1 MKSKILQLLTCFLF
15 VSSLLVAQ
23 VPEKFNYQGI
33 ARDEKGNPLSN
44 QRMTI
49 KISVLPTS
57 DATVSEY
64 EEIQSV
70 QTNEFGLYT
79 LQIGGGT
86 VVSGSMATVKWET
99 GNKYI
104 KVAIDQQG
112 GNDFID
118 MGTSQLLSVPY
129 AIYADKAGMARETS
143 AGTDKTRSGAVS
155 TSASGTGT
163 VNYLTKF
170 TAANTIYNSQVFDN
184 GTNIGVGTTS
194 PAAKLHMN
202 VNAASAYEL
211 IRMQNTNGTGA
222 GRFTMYSDLANNY
235 ATFTKYSSAVTGGY
249 AGISSLYPF
258 GNLLAFGNN
267 GIAAGDGLGRF
278 LISSGGNIG
287 ISLFKS
293 GTSKLKFHADFN
305 TENVGIGGSAVPSTN
320 VHINHTATG
329 DTLKITNATTGHT
342 ATDGLD
348 IRTNGNDAEIINRE
362 SANLAF
368 GTNGSENM
376 RISSFGN
383 VGIGTSS
390 PGAKL
395 HVSSSSANPFILNG
409 GSNLYMSLY
418 ESNVYRGYLGSYAG
432 NAPDID
438 LGTGVGNNEGS
449 LHLTI
454 KAQPKL
460 TIDSAGRVGIGTTTP
475 SQYATLTVQP
485 DTLNGLSGVTI
496 NDSKDYYLL
505 TGSKTGFNEAVY
517 ISKTNTGSGTSTMVL
532 TGDMSPG
539 TATLATYASATQG
552 VAAYFGGSVTI
563 NDGTQADGSV
573 LTSDASGNATWK
585 QKTVHSGW
593 ISYDGTAIADTVLD
607 GTVYKRLIYNAPD
620 ITATDLDNA
629 SIMVY
634 LSFGAGTAIALPY
647 TSGAGGS
654 ANTMMANCEA
664 GKIKLMRWTHATP
677 GTASIGISSGLQIRY
692 VITRP

>member
-143 AGTDKTRSGAVS
+143 AGTDKTRTGAVNS
-155 TSASGTGT
+155 NATHIAGDA
-163 VNYLTKF
+163 NYLAKF
-170 TAANTIYNSQVFDN
+170 TALNTIGKSAIYDN
-184 GTNIGVGTTS
+184 GTNVGIGTTTPGATLNLKS
-194 PAAKLHMN
+194 T
-202 VNAASAYEL
+202 ASTEL
-211 IRMQNTNGTGA
+211 LRMQSTSTTGF
-222 GRFTMYSDLANNY
+222 GKFTMYNDLNY
-235 ATFTKYSSAVTGGY
+235 ATFTKYGSATPGGY
-249 AGISSLYPF
+249 PGIATQFPYAS
-258 GNLLAFGNN
+258 LLAFGNN
-267 GIAAGDGLGRF
+267 GGGF
-278 LISSGGNIG
+278 LISNSGNVGL
-287 ISLFKS
+287 SLAKA
-293 GTSKLKFHADFN
+293 GTSYLKFFADYN
-305 TENVGIGGSAVPSTN
+305 SLNVGIGGNAVPATN

-634 LSFGAGTAIALPY
+634 ITFGAGTKIALPY

-654 ANTMMANCEA
+654 ANTMMASIEP
-664 GKIKLMRWTHATP
+664 GKIKLMRWTHDTP
-677 GTASIGISSGLQIRY
+677 GTASIGITSGIQIRY